1 MEFEWFDFWVFLFYF
16 VSLSAM
22 SFLLIRENYRSAKA
36 NSSLNQALADKFILY
51 DKLHKIE
58 ERGGVSE
65 SETFINYL
73 SSSRE
78 SAYEYIGEVQDKI
91 NSLVIAWNHH
101 TTLMPP
107 DGSSEKKLY
116 DAYSDLVA
124 MLPRDTKND

>member
-1 MEFEWFDFWVFLFYF
+1 MQFEWFDFWVFLFYF
-16 VSLSAM
+16 ISLSAM
-22 SFLLIRENYRSAKA
+22 SFLLIRENYRSAKVK
-36 NSSLNQALADKFILY
+36 SSLDQALVDKFILY
-51 DKLHKIE
+51 GKLQKIE

-65 SETFINYL
+65 SEDFINYL

-91 NSLVIAWNHH
+91 NSLVVAWNNH

-116 DAYSDLVA
+116 EAYCDLVA
-124 MLPRDTKND
+124 MLPRDTRND